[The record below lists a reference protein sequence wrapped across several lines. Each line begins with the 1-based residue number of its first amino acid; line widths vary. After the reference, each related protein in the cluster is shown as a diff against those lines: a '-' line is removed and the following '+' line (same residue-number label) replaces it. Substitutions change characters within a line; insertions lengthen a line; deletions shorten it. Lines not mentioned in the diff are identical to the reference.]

1 MSKITDERHSQC
13 RHSLYWKIILENTC
27 RRLLFC
33 LRKKA
38 MTKYPITY
46 DLDSMGSIVVIIHST
61 FDGARHEDHSSIASI
76 INLAV

>member
-1 MSKITDERHSQC
+1 
-13 RHSLYWKIILENTC
+13 
-27 RRLLFC
+27 
-33 LRKKA
+33 